1 MKKMLIALFVLL
13 FSGNVF
19 SQHYIITYVQK
30 RILDEKS
37 MVDFPEDIKE
47 HKRELVKEEHK
58 FVLKYADGISI
69 YEDVNTN
76 NPFTEKMKK
85 GTNSNVLIS
94 PNAFK
99 DPYDLFFYKD
109 LSKNQ
114 MLYRFNFANDTFQ
127 GVDELLK
134 MDWKI
139 TDTIKQVKNYPCRKA
154 VSNWKGYRFTAWF
167 TDAIPIKNGPE
178 KFDGL
183 PGLIVK
189 MEYGQIE
196 ITLEN
201 VEISEKPFFI
211 EKPKLTSDKKY
222 TMEEA
227 RLQIEEEV
235 KKLVEDSGK
244 QDGKTGMVRKV
255 Y

>member
-1 MKKMLIALFVLL
+1 MKKVLIALFVLL
-13 FSGNVF
+13 FSGNIF
-19 SQHYIITYVQK
+19 SQNYIITYVQK

-47 HKRELVKEEHK
+47 HKRELASEEHK

-69 YEDVNTN
+69 YEDMNTN
-76 NPFTEKMKK
+76 NPFAEKMKK
-85 GTNSNVLIS
+85 TTNSNVRIS

-109 LSKNQ
+109 LPKNQ
-114 MLYRFNFANDTFQ
+114 MVYRFNFANETFQ

-139 TDTIKQVKNYPCRKA
+139 TDSIEQVKNYPCRKA
-154 VSNWKGYRFTAWF
+154 VSNWKGYNFTAWF
-167 TDAIPIKNGPE
+167 TDAIPIKSGPE

-189 MEYGQIE
+189 MEYGQIGIE
-196 ITLEN
+196 LEN

-227 RLQIEEEV
+227 RLQIEENM
-235 KKLVEDSGK
+235 KKLMKDSGK
-244 QDGKTGMVRKV
+244 HDNKTGIIKKV